1 MTPKQIK
8 VLRIK
13 LGLSQQAFSNRL
25 GVGVATVSR
34 WETGKTRPSPM
45 AIKLLR
51 LLCLQDKPSSYTQDN
66 ACMSCLPSGDA

>member
-51 LLCLQDKPSSYTQDN
+51 LLCL
-66 ACMSCLPSGDA
+66 